1 MHENVF
7 LYTLPQWFIFSS
19 VLVMVYGWV
28 EKKKPFRIIGLVI
41 LIALAFFSL
50 YAIVKGYF
58 DSHNF
63 LTPDEVINEELN
75 GELVEEIP
83 FEGIILPA
91 YWSFVISGITA
102 IPALYFEI
110 KCKRQSRLFIVLAVV
125 ISLFGF
131 FVIVD
136 ALKYI

>member
-28 EKKKPFRIIGLVI
+28 EKKKPFRIIGLII
-41 LIALAFFSL
+41 LIALALFSL
-50 YAIVKGYF
+50 YAIMKGYF

-63 LTPDEVINEELN
+63 LTPDEVINEELD

-83 FEGIILPA
+83 FEGMILPA

-110 KCKRQSRLFIVLAVV
+110 KNKKQSRLFIILAVV